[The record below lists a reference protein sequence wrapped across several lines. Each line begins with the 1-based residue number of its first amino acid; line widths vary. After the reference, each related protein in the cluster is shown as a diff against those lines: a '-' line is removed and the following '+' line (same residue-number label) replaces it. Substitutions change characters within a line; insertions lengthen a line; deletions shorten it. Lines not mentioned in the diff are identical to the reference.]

1 MVYGSLND
9 LDLKMFKKNGFC
21 KKIGFCKIVYIFI
34 LVFIYDLV
42 EFEKF

>member
-9 LDLKMFKKNGFC
+9 LDWRCLRKMDFV